1 MLIYFIVFLVIIS
14 LIFSLVLLATTF
26 NELAFKTFNDLVEIG
41 SICAQNGELTIVDR
55 VKLCFE
61 VCRGLARQLSLWLDA

>member
-14 LIFSLVLLATTF
+14 LIFSLVLLATF

>member
-26 NELAFKTFNDLVEIG
+26 NELAFKTFNDLVEID

-61 VCRGLARQLSLWLDA
+61 VCRGLARQLSLWFDA